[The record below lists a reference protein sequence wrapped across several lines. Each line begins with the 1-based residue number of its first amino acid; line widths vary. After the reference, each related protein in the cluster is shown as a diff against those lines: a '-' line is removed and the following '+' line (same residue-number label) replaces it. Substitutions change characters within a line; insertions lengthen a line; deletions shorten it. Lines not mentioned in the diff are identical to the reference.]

1 MDLLARPDLC
11 WEMCCSPST
20 GSRFGTRMTFRRTLV
35 RRRLARPWPR
45 PYCGAALRS
54 RCQSK
59 WASVRAVAA
68 NVASRKDSGASTL
81 FDAAL
86 AFVGER
92 VRASTVQIS
101 DGRRGAGSGVVWRT
115 RGWIVTNAHVVRTP
129 RAKINLPDG
138 RKFDAELVAH
148 DPEMDLAALR
158 ADGLDLP
165 IAEIG
170 ASTELRVGE
179 LVIAVGCPYGLRGA
193 VSAGIVHA
201 VGPIAVLGDRRWS
214 RRIWSWRRETR
225 EVRLPARAAA
235 LSA

>member
-1 MDLLARPDLC
+1 
-11 WEMCCSPST
+11 
-20 GSRFGTRMTFRRTLV
+20 
-35 RRRLARPWPR
+35 
-45 PYCGAALRS
+45 
-54 RCQSK
+54 
-59 WASVRAVAA
+59 VAA
-68 NVASRKDSGASTL
+68 NVAWRTDSGASTL

-129 RAKINLPDG
+129 RATIHLPDG
-138 RKFDAELVAH
+138 RKFDAELVAR

-193 VSAGIVHA
+193 VSAGVVHA
-201 VGPIAVLGDRRWS
+201 MGSVAALGDRQWIQADLELAPGNSGGPLADASGRVIGINTMIAGGLGLAIPS
-214 RRIWSWRRETR
+214 YDVEQFLRRAMPRK
-225 EVRLPARAAA
+225 RAA
-235 LSA
+235 